1 MHARRLFRPGA
12 IFFLGLALFGCT
24 AAPTPGPTSPTT
36 LTPPVDSAT
45 TTPPAAAQDATA
57 PPVTAPSAI
66 ALATNEAVQ
75 PQGKRDKGRGEQQ
88 VLPRER
94 AELHRKMVAPAGGT
108 MAAMMAPVAPP
119 PMDARPM
126 PVYGQDRESYAPSQD
141 NPFINVRNHALSTFS
156 IDVDTASYSN
166 IRRLITAGKLPPVGA
181 VRIEEMVNYFS
192 YDYPEPKQEP
202 FAISTELG
210 PCPWQPGHQLVRI
223 GLKAKDLDK
232 AALPPS
238 NLVFLVDVSGSM
250 NQPNKLPLLKKSMLM
265 LVEQMTEQDRIG
277 IVVYAGSD
285 RVVLPPTPGSRRQE
299 IAAAIDNLNPG
310 GSTHASRGIIT
321 AYQMAEQSLMP
332 KGNNRVIL
340 ASDGDF
346 NVGVTSRD
354 ELKRLIEDK
363 RKSGVYLTVLGF
375 GMGNYHDDTMEIL
388 ANAGNGNYAYID
400 SLLEAK
406 KVLIKERGSN
416 LFAQANDVKVQV
428 EFNPAQVGA
437 FRLLGYENRMLAD
450 EDFKNDAKDA
460 GEVGPGQR
468 VTALYEL
475 IPAGAA
481 AIPAVDD
488 LKYQQVQPKNDA
500 SGEVLTVKI
509 RYKPLGQGSSVEQR
523 HSLPAGARE
532 LTRTSEDFR
541 FAAAVAGFG
550 MLLKKS
556 EHQGQASYPLLLDLA
571 RQAKG
576 KDEDG
581 YRAEFIRLLETS
593 ELLAR

>member
-1 MHARRLFRPGA
+1 MHARRLFRHGSVLL
-12 IFFLGLALFGCT
+12 LGLALFGCT
-24 AAPTPGPTSPTT
+24 S
-36 LTPPVDSAT
+36 TPPHPSEPASV
-45 TTPPAAAQDATA
+45 TTPPTDSVVKPDIVAPPPTAAPATA
-57 PPVTAPSAI
+57 EV
-66 ALATNEAVQ
+66 ALQQTEAA
-75 PQGKRDKGRGEQQ
+75 KGRREQQ
-88 VLPRER
+88 ALPRER
-94 AELHRKMVAPAGGT
+94 AEDHRKMAAPVGGA
-108 MAAMMAPVAPP
+108 MATLMAPVAPP
-119 PMDARPM
+119 PMEQRPM
-126 PVYGQDRESYAPSQD
+126 PSYVQGNESYAPSQE
-141 NPFINVRNHALSTFS
+141 NPFVSVHNHALSTFS

-166 IRRLITAGKLPPVGA
+166 VRRLITSGKLPPVGA

-210 PCPWQPGHQLVRI
+210 PCPWEGGHQLVRI

-232 AALPPS
+232 ASLPPS
-238 NLVFLVDVSGSM
+238 NLIFLVDVSGSM
-250 NQPNKLPLLKKSMLM
+250 NQANKLPLLKKSMLM
-265 LVEQMTEQDRIG
+265 LVDQMTDQDRIG

-299 IAAAIDNLNPG
+299 IVAAIDSLSPG

-321 AYQMAEQSLMP
+321 AYQLAEQSFMP

-388 ANAGNGNYAYID
+388 ADAGNGNYAYID

-416 LFAQANDVKVQV
+416 LFAQANDVKIQV

-437 FRLLGYENRMLAD
+437 FRLIGYENRMLAD

-481 AIPAVDD
+481 AVPAVDE
-488 LKYQQVQPKNDA
+488 LKYQKVQPRGDA
-500 SGEVLTVKI
+500 AGEVLTVKI
-509 RYKPLGQGSSVEQR
+509 RYKPLGQNSSVEQR

-532 LTRTSEDFR
+532 LARTSDDFR

-550 MLLKKS
+550 MLLKQS
-556 EHQGQASYPLLLDLA
+556 EHKGQAGYPLLLELA

-576 KDEDG
+576 KDDDG
-581 YRAEFIRLLETS
+581 YRAEFIKLLETS
-593 ELLAR
+593 ELLTR